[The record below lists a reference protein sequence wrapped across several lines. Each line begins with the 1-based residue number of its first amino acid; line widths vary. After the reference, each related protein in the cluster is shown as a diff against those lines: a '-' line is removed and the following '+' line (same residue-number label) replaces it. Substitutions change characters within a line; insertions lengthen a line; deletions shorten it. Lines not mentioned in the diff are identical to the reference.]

1 MANLKDT
8 IDLIQNGE
16 LLNAE
21 TLNKPVESL
30 ADQVDIKFG
39 ELELAIQG
47 GFTPAE
53 RAKLAGID
61 TGATKNAT
69 DAALRDRTTHT
80 GEQAISTIT
89 GLQAAIDDKVVKVTG
104 KGLSTND
111 YTTAE
116 KTKLTGIAA
125 GATANRADSLN
136 ADKSHVHAMTDVT
149 GLTGALD
156 NKVDTVAGK
165 GLSTNDF
172 TTILKDKLDSIAAG
186 AEVNVN
192 ADWASST
199 GDSQI
204 LNKPTLGT
212 VASLNTGI
220 AGGQIRTN
228 TQAETFFVAK
238 VAGKDLSDQN
248 FTAAAKAKLDHITAT
263 KAVNLDNLAD
273 AVGGL
278 SSAVVLKGSWS
289 AATGAFPTGA
299 KTGFSYIVSAAGI
312 VGGINFQVNDRLLAL
327 KDGAG
332 AVYADNWLKLDY
344 TDQVLSVA
352 GRQGNIVLTTDD
364 VGGLGTLAKLNTGAG
379 AGDVRLNSA
388 ADAKF
393 VAKEAGKGLITDA
406 QSTKLDG
413 IAAGAQVNVQA
424 DWTGSGA
431 ASVKNKPIMVT
442 SAEAVAGV
450 AATERTWSAAKVH
463 EAARAVSAK
472 IEVTSAPGTITKVE
486 GGKIVLKTANSNMDA
501 GLPLG
506 WNVIIAA
513 DGADIDITLAGSEVV
528 MESGEG
534 TFTIPNGCAVSA
546 TKVKTNTWLVH
557 ILRLKLRV
565 GQ

>member
-1 MANLKDT
+1 MTSLKDK
-8 IDLIQNGE
+8 IDLIQNGD

-39 ELELAIQG
+39 EFELVIQE

-53 RAKLAGID
+53 
-61 TGATKNAT
+61 
-69 DAALRDRTTHT
+69 
-80 GEQAISTIT
+80 
-89 GLQAAIDDKVVKVTG
+89 
-104 KGLSTND
+104 
-111 YTTAE
+111 
-116 KTKLTGIAA
+116 KTKLAGIAA

-136 ADKSHVHAMTDVT
+136 ADKVHVHTMADVT
-149 GLTGALD
+149 GLAGALG
-156 NKVDTVAGK
+156 NKVDIVSGK
-165 GLSTNDF
+165 GLSSNDF
-172 TTILKDKLDSIAAG
+172 TTVLKNKLDSVAAG
-186 AEVNVN
+186 AEANVN
-192 ADWASST
+192 ADWTSST

-299 KTGFSYIVSAAGI
+299 KTGFSYIVTVAGT
-312 VGGINFQVNDRLLAL
+312 VGGIDFQVNDRLLAL
-327 KDGAG
+327 TDAAG
-332 AVYADNWLKLDY
+332 AVYAGNWLKLDY

-352 GRQGNIVLTTDD
+352 GRQGNVVLTTAD

-388 ADAKF
+388 SDAKF

-406 QSTKLDG
+406 QSSKLDG

-424 DWTGSGA
+424 DWSASGA
-431 ASVKNKPIMVT
+431 ASVKNKPLLVT
-442 SAEAVAGV
+442 SPEAVAG
-450 AATERTWSAAKVH
+450 AADTERTWSAAKVH
-463 EAARAVSAK
+463 EAARAVNAK
-472 IEVTSAPGTITKVE
+472 IEVTSAAGPITEVE
-486 GGKIVLKTANSNMDA
+486 GGKIVLKTANSSIAA

-513 DGADIDITLAGSEVV
+513 DGANVDITLAESEVT

-534 TFTIPNGCAVSA
+534 TFTIPKGYAVSA
-546 TKVKTNTWLVH
+546 TKVKTNAWLVH